1 MDTTHGTQREA
12 EDRRLLEQLE
22 EAARAL
28 GLRVRVE
35 RGSFRSGRCRAGS
48 EELIILNRRLGSF
61 ERAQVL
67 ARILA
72 QEDLEQAFL
81 LPAIREKIL
90 ELGGTRGDS
99 DPPNPE
105 TDGRKRT

>member
-1 MDTTHGTQREA
+1 MNQAQTRQERE
-12 EDRRLLEQLE
+12 DLLLLEQLE

-35 RGSFRSGRCRAGS
+35 RGSFRSGRCRS
-48 EELIILNRRLGSF
+48 RDEELVILNRRLSTR

-72 QEDLEQAFL
+72 EEDLEQAFL
-81 LPAIREKIL
+81 KPAVREFISD
-90 ELGGTRGDS
+90 GGRTDAGTS
-99 DPPNPE
+99 PSSEPE
-105 TDGRKRT
+105 PSP

>member
-1 MDTTHGTQREA
+1 MNQAQTRQERE
-12 EDRRLLEQLE
+12 DLLLLEQLE

-35 RGSFRSGRCRAGS
+35 RGSFRSGRCRS
-48 EELIILNRRLGSF
+48 RDEQLVILNRRLSTR

-72 QEDLEQAFL
+72 EEDLEQAFL
-81 LPAIREKIL
+81 KPAVREFVAGA
-90 ELGGTRGDS
+90 GGRADTAK
-99 DPPNPE
+99 PPSSEPE
-105 TDGRKRT
+105 PSP

>member
-1 MDTTHGTQREA
+1 MNQAQTRQERE
-12 EDRRLLEQLE
+12 DLLLLEQLE

-35 RGSFRSGRCRAGS
+35 RGSFRSGRCRS
-48 EELIILNRRLGSF
+48 KDQELVILNRRLSTR

-72 QEDLEQAFL
+72 GEDLEQAFL
-81 LPAIREKIL
+81 KPAVREFIRT
-90 ELGGTRGDS
+90 GGEGSPTTTTPS
-99 DPPNPE
+99 SEPE
-105 TDGRKRT
+105 SSP

>member
-1 MDTTHGTQREA
+1 MDAARSTQRE
-12 EDRRLLEQLE
+12 EEERLLLSQLE

-35 RGSFRSGRCRAGS
+35 RGSFRSGRCRS
-48 EELIILNRRLGSF
+48 RSDELIILNRRLGTF

-72 QEDLEQAFL
+72 REDLDKAFL
-81 LPAIREKIL
+81 LPAVRERIL
-90 ELGGTRGDS
+90 ELGGASGD
-99 DPPNPE
+99 
-105 TDGRKRT
+105 GG